1 MPAHK
6 LLYPAAAFYA
16 AFMLPASVAAMF
28 GWITGLPGLAL
39 PVGHAH
45 EMIFG
50 FGLAAV
56 AGNQLGPVRR
66 STLAVLFA
74 LWLAARVSFVIA
86 PGWIGTTAMNAAF
99 AGLLAVQ
106 LLPRLVAPV
115 RKLRNRALPLAVASL
130 CVAAI
135 AMQAALLAGSGRSQA
150 TVLVAAVLLLA
161 LLMLFMGGR
170 IIAPAAA
177 GQLYRQGGDL
187 AARVQPRLEGTL
199 IVLVFASIVALVMDS
214 PRVASAGLAAASL
227 VALTRLARWRLWA
240 LHGRPDILC
249 LATGYAWLVA
259 GLAAVAVS
267 LFIGIRPVTALHVIT
282 IGAMGTLTI
291 NVMALTYAR
300 LARRDLSVE
309 KLPIAATALVALA
322 VAARVGADLATA
334 DPRAW
339 LAAAAACWSAAYL
352 LVMACFVR
360 LNARSTQPGLPSTRG
375 SNSNGA

>member
-6 LLYPAAAFYA
+6 LFFPAAAFYA
-16 AFMLPASVAAMF
+16 AFILPASMAAMS
-28 GWITGLPGLAL
+28 GWIAGLPGLAL

-56 AGNQLGPVRR
+56 AGNQLGPVGRG
-66 STLAVLFA
+66 TLAALFA
-74 LWLAARVSFVIA
+74 MWLAARVSFVIA
-86 PGWIGTTAMNAAF
+86 PGWMGTAGANAAF
-99 AGLLAVQ
+99 AGLLALQVV
-106 LLPRLVAPV
+106 PRLVAPV

-130 CVAAI
+130 CAAAI
-135 AMQAALLAGSGRSQA
+135 AMQGALLAGSGRTQA

-177 GQLYRQGGDL
+177 GQLYRQGSSL

-199 IVLVFASIVALVMDS
+199 IAAVFASIVALMLDA
-214 PRVASAGLAAASL
+214 PRLASAALAAASL
-227 VALTRLARWRLWA
+227 VALTRLFRWRLWA
-240 LHGRPDILC
+240 LRGRPDILC
-249 LATGYAWLVA
+249 LATGYAWLVV

-267 LFIGIRPVTALHVIT
+267 LFTGTRPVTALHVIT
-282 IGAMGTLTI
+282 VGAMGTLTI

-309 KLPIAATALVALA
+309 RLPVAATALVALA
-322 VAARVGADLATA
+322 VVARVAADLYAR
-334 DPRAW
+334 DPQSW
-339 LAAAAACWSAAYL
+339 LAFAAAVWSAAYL
-352 LVMACFVR
+352 LIIAFFFMLSRRQA
-360 LNARSTQPGLPSTRG
+360 TRT
-375 SNSNGA
+375 